1 MEKTTLAEPDAR
13 LALEVKE
20 VHEEDAFGR
29 RLVIEIEPAAVDERW
44 KAAVEDLRRR
54 LALPGFRK
62 GKVPRDVVEQRFG
75 RSVRTEVVERLLPEA
90 VGQAIREQGL
100 KPIAEP
106 HLHEVEHEAGKPLR
120 FAVHVDVRP
129 ALTPAMP
136 AGLKLDK
143 VVHPVKEEDVERVV
157 NGLRE
162 RMARYE
168 PADRPAAEGD
178 VVTVD
183 LAELGAGQVPILG
196 RRQENIRFPLVASAV
211 PEPWIAALSGRRPG
225 DTVAVDVPQPAE
237 GELPEPSR
245 ARYHQ
250 LTLRQVEAKLLPE
263 LDDSLAAI
271 AGAGTLPELRAG
283 LRQRL
288 EAEEERRAA
297 RAVERDLL
305 DRMASSGIRFE
316 IPDRLVNPAADR
328 LYARVIADMPNLS
341 APERERIAVEARA
354 AALADVKRELVLVA
368 VAEKERIEV
377 SQEEAEVE
385 LQKLEALERQTG
397 EPRRARSGSEREERR
412 ERLRDALLERKVL
425 KYLVDTAD
433 VQVVEQAATQKR
445 IVTPYDP

>member
-1 MEKTTLAEPDAR
+1 
-13 LALEVKE
+13 
-20 VHEEDAFGR
+20 
-29 RLVIEIEPAAVDERW
+29 VDERW
-44 KAAVEDLRRR
+44 RTAVEDLRRK
-54 LALPGFRK
+54 LSLPGFRK

-75 RSVRTEVVERLLPEA
+75 RSVRTEVVEHLLPEA
-90 VGQAIREQGL
+90 VTQVIRERGIR
-100 KPIAEP
+100 PIAEP
-106 HLHEVEHEAGKPLR
+106 QIHALEHEPGQPLR

-129 ALTPAMP
+129 DFAPAMP
-136 AGLKLDK
+136 AGLRLDK
-143 VVHPVKEEDVERVV
+143 VVHPVKDEDVERVL

-162 RMARYE
+162 RMARLE

-178 VVTVD
+178 VVTID

-196 RRQENIRFPLVASAV
+196 RRQSNIRLPLDRTAV
-211 PEPWIAALSGRRPG
+211 PEPWVNALAGRRAG
-225 DTVAVDVPQPAE
+225 ESVNVEVPPPTE

-250 LTLRQVEAKLLPE
+250 LTLRQVESKLLPE
-263 LDDSLAAI
+263 LDDVLAEAM
-271 AGAGTLPELRAG
+271 GAGTLAELRTG
-283 LRQRL
+283 IRRRL
-288 EAEEERRAA
+288 EAEEERRAS

-305 DRMASSGIRFE
+305 DRMASTIRFE

-328 LYARVIADMPNLS
+328 LYARVMADMPNLP
-341 APERERIAVEARA
+341 APERERLAVEARA
-354 AALADVKRELVLVA
+354 AALADVKRELVMVA

-377 SQEEAEVE
+377 SQDEAEEE
-385 LQKLEALERQTG
+385 LRKLEILERQSG